1 MLLYFKCLV
10 MLVISLIK
18 FKKIGVFLYLVYFS
32 ILCFLLLL
40 EYCGLLREDYCFYCR
55 EVIEV

>member
-1 MLLYFKCLV
+1 MFSDV
-10 MLVISLIK
+10 GDK
-18 FKKIGVFLYLVYFS
+18 FNKVKKIGVFLYLVYFS